1 MSRDLGVSTTTVSR
15 AERKPRSSDKESS
28 VSDGALAGLRVI
40 DAATLA
46 AGPLIA
52 TWMAEQ
58 GAEVI
63 KVEQPDGGD
72 PLRQWG
78 AQRDG
83 IGLMWKS
90 VARNKKSVTLN
101 LRLEPGRDL
110 LRSLTRQADVV
121 ILNLRPSTMG
131 KWGLE
136 YGGLAVANPGL
147 VLVHVTGYGA
157 GGPKSDWPGFGTLGE
172 AMSGFAHLTGTPD
185 GPPTLPSFMLAD
197 GVAALNATYAVMM
210 ALYHRDVHGAGGQL
224 IDINLIEPLAR
235 LLEQSVLTY
244 DQLGTIPVRT
254 GNRWDISAP
263 RNAYKTKDGRWLAMS
278 GSAPTIAMRALRA
291 VGRPELTLD
300 PKFAEAQQRLHNA
313 AEIDAVMAD
322 WISQRTLDA
331 ALAVFAE
338 AGVAA
343 APIYDA
349 KQLLDDPQLQAR
361 AAYRSIPDP
370 ELGSMRVQAPVPRFS
385 ATAGQITHL
394 GPQLGE
400 HNAEVY
406 GELLGLDTGRLA
418 ELRAQGVI

>member
-1 MSRDLGVSTTTVSR
+1 VT
-15 AERKPRSSDKESS
+15 
-28 VSDGALAGLRVI
+28 DGALAGLRVI

-52 TWMAEQ
+52 TWMGEQ

-90 VARNKKSVTLN
+90 VARNKKCVTLN
-101 LRLEPGRDL
+101 LRLEAGRDL
-110 LRSLTRQADVV
+110 LRSLTRQADVL
-121 ILNLRPSTMG
+121 IMNLRPSTLR
-131 KWGLE
+131 KWDLE
-136 YGGLAVANPGL
+136 YESLAAANPKL
-147 VLVHVTGYGA
+147 VMVHVTGYGA

-210 ALYHRDVHGAGGQL
+210 ALYHRDAHDGPGGGRGQL

-244 DQLGTIPVRT
+244 DQLGTVPGRT

-263 RNAYKTKDGRWLAMS
+263 RNTYQTSDGRWLAMS
-278 GSAPTIAMRALRA
+278 GSAPSIAMRALRA

-300 PKFAEAQQRLHNA
+300 PKFAEAQQRLRNA
-313 AEIDAVMAD
+313 AEIDAIMAD

-331 ALAVFAE
+331 ALAVFEE

-349 KQLLDDPQLQAR
+349 EQLLDDPQLRAR
-361 AAYRSIPDP
+361 GIYAPVPDP
-370 ELGSMRVQAPVPRFS
+370 ELGPMRVQAPVPRFS
-385 ATAGQITHL
+385 ATPGQVTHL
-394 GPQLGE
+394 GPRLGE
-400 HNAEVY
+400 HNADVY
-406 GELLGLDTGRLA
+406 AGLLGLDSGRLQ
-418 ELRAQGVI
+418 ELREQGVI

>member
-1 MSRDLGVSTTTVSR
+1 MT
-15 AERKPRSSDKESS
+15 
-28 VSDGALAGLRVI
+28 DGALAGLRVI

-52 TWMAEQ
+52 TWMGEH

-90 VARNKKSVTLN
+90 VARNKRCVTLN
-101 LRLEPGRDL
+101 LRLEAGRDL
-110 LRSLTRQADVV
+110 LRSLTRAADVL
-121 ILNLRPSTMG
+121 IMNLRPSTLRN
-131 KWGLE
+131 WGLD
-136 YGGLAVANPGL
+136 YDSLAAANPRL
-147 VLVHVTGYGA
+147 VMVHVTGYGA

-197 GVAALNATYAVMM
+197 GVAGLTATWAVMM
-210 ALYHRDVHGAGGQL
+210 ALYRRDTQVGPGGGRGQL

-263 RNAYKTKDGRWLAMS
+263 RNTYRTSDGRWLAMS
-278 GSAPTIAMRALRA
+278 GSAPTI
-291 VGRPELTLD
+291 
-300 PKFAEAQQRLHNA
+300 
-313 AEIDAVMAD
+313 
-322 WISQRTLDA
+322 
-331 ALAVFAE
+331 
-338 AGVAA
+338 
-343 APIYDA
+343 
-349 KQLLDDPQLQAR
+349 
-361 AAYRSIPDP
+361 
-370 ELGSMRVQAPVPRFS
+370 VPG
-385 ATAGQITHL
+385 TPT
-394 GPQLGE
+394 
-400 HNAEVY
+400 
-406 GELLGLDTGRLA
+406 
-418 ELRAQGVI
+418 

>member
-1 MSRDLGVSTTTVSR
+1 MT
-15 AERKPRSSDKESS
+15 
-28 VSDGALAGLRVI
+28 DGALAGLRVI

-52 TWMAEQ
+52 TWMGEQ

-90 VARNKKSVTLN
+90 VARNKKCVTLN
-101 LRLEPGRDL
+101 LRLEAGRDL
-110 LRSLTRQADVV
+110 LRSLTRQADVL
-121 ILNLRPSTMG
+121 IMNLRPSTLR
-131 KWGLE
+131 KWDLE
-136 YGGLAVANPGL
+136 YETLAAANPKL
-147 VLVHVTGYGA
+147 VMVHVTGYGA
-157 GGPKSDWPGFGTLGE
+157 DGPKSDWPGFGTLGE

-210 ALYHRDVHGAGGQL
+210 ALYHRDAHRDAHSGPDGGRGQL

-263 RNAYKTKDGRWLAMS
+263 RNTYRTSDGRWLAMS

-300 PKFAEAQQRLHNA
+300 PKFAEAQQRLRNA
-313 AEIDAVMAD
+313 AEIDAIMAN
-322 WISQRTLDA
+322 WIGQRTLDA
-331 ALAVFAE
+331 ALAVFEE

-349 KQLLDDPQLQAR
+349 EQLLDDPQLRAR
-361 AAYRSIPDP
+361 EHLRVGSRSGAGLDAGPGARSP
-370 ELGSMRVQAPVPRFS
+370 LS
-385 ATAGQITHL
+385 ATPGQVTHL
-394 GPQLGE
+394 GPPLGE
-400 HNAEVY
+400 HNADVY
-406 GELLGLDTGRLA
+406 RPA
-418 ELRAQGVI
+418 ARPR

>member
-1 MSRDLGVSTTTVSR
+1 MT
-15 AERKPRSSDKESS
+15 
-28 VSDGALAGLRVI
+28 DGALAGLRVI

-52 TWMAEQ
+52 TWMGEQ

-90 VARNKKSVTLN
+90 VARNKKCVTLN
-101 LRLEPGRDL
+101 LRLEAGRDL
-110 LRSLTRQADVV
+110 LRSLTRQADVL
-121 ILNLRPSTMG
+121 IMNLRPTTLR
-131 KWGLE
+131 KWDLE
-136 YGGLAVANPGL
+136 YESLAAANPRL
-147 VLVHVTGYGA
+147 VMVHVTGYGA

-197 GVAALNATYAVMM
+197 GVAALTATYAVMM
-210 ALYHRDVHGAGGQL
+210 ALYHRDAHGGPGGGPGAGRGQL

-263 RNAYKTKDGRWLAMS
+263 RNTYQTSDGRWLAMS

-291 VGRPELTLD
+291 VGRPELTED
-300 PKFAEAQQRLHNA
+300 PKFAEAQQRLRNA
-313 AEIDAVMAD
+313 AEIDAIMAD
-322 WISQRTLDA
+322 WIGQRTLDE
-331 ALAVFAE
+331 ALAVFEE

-349 KQLLDDPQLQAR
+349 EQLLGDPQLRAR
-361 AAYRSIPDP
+361 GVYPSVPDQ

-385 ATAGQITHL
+385 ATPGTVTHL
-394 GPQLGE
+394 GPPLGAD
-400 HNAEVY
+400 NAEVY
-406 GELLGLDTGRLA
+406 RQLLGFDDGRLQ
-418 ELRAQGVI
+418 ELHKDGVI